1 MRQLVAT
8 VKISPSLAFVC
19 YHCSINDNTS
29 RQHGE
34 AATPSPSPP
43 RKPGGRCGEDGENQT
58 MTDNEEDGVEHAGV
72 EAEDALPTAQPHIDL
87 DFVRLHHFL

>member
-1 MRQLVAT
+1 M
-8 VKISPSLAFVC
+8 SLLPLQ
-19 YHCSINDNTS
+19 SIIDDNTS

-43 RKPGGRCGEDGENQT
+43 RKPGGRCGENVENQT

-87 DFVRLHHFL
+87 DFIRLHHFL